1 MPFIS
6 IFTPSPDKRY
16 MILNDY
22 ATTTIRFS
30 IPLYVLVLLF
40 RCSFRIL
47 VMLRGTVV
55 CKYGVCIFILSVIY
69 ESGRWIFQR
78 QRVACV
84 WEGREKSEEKLCSA
98 ENQVRLSFLS
108 IRDECDRPMSRL
120 LFRFVVEP

>member
-1 MPFIS
+1 MSVPFIS

-40 RCSFRIL
+40 RRSFRIL
-47 VMLRGTVV
+47 VMLRGTV
-55 CKYGVCIFILSVIY
+55 CKYDICIFILSVIY
-69 ESGRWIFQR
+69 ESGRWIIQR

-84 WEGREKSEEKLCSA
+84 WEVLQKIKSVCP
-98 ENQVRLSFLS
+98 F
-108 IRDECDRPMSRL
+108 
-120 LFRFVVEP
+120 